1 MEEYNLLNQLLQ
13 VGQAMPPGYGVL
25 APQATPKLELQ
36 KKVKQPVEPQ
46 LAEPIVAA
54 FTSRPKFPTS
64 LDEFNSLIKRQT
76 EGLAGQRE
84 GLKQIESQIAELQKP
99 QETSA
104 LAPILMAASDL
115 VSGTQ
120 FMKGY
125 QTPEQK
131 EQARKA
137 QALNL
142 QMQMQ
147 KAKGDL
153 TDKEIDLFKAQ
164 YQDALGRERLAQEEN
179 LLKLKL
185 GAETGKQPELKDWQ
199 VQSAT
204 YGRRLAQAENVFG
217 DLENQGYDR
226 GTFGEGAKD
235 LLSAVPGVG
244 HLTSENLKR
253 QQQAERNFIT
263 ATLRKESG
271 AAISASEFKNAEQQY
286 FPRAG
291 DSPEVLAQKRAN
303 RQQVIEGMKLGAGPA
318 WSQLPQV
325 ASEVGAGAM
334 MGSKKPAPKA
344 GEIVNGYKFKG
355 GNPADKNS
363 WEKQ

>member
-1 MEEYNLLNQLLQ
+1 MEYDLINQLLQ
-13 VGQAMPPGYGVL
+13 VGQPQPAGYGGL
-25 APQATPKLELQ
+25 APQAAPKIEIQ
-36 KKVKQPVEPQ
+36 RKTKQPMQPQ

-54 FTSRPKFPTS
+54 FSPRPKFPTS
-64 LDEFNSLIKRQT
+64 AEEFNALIQRQT

-84 GLKQIESQIAELQKP
+84 GLKQLESQISELSKP
-99 QETSA
+99 QQASM
-104 LAPILMAASDL
+104 LPGILMAASDL
-115 VSGTQ
+115 MAGTQ

-131 EQARKA
+131 AQMQKEKA
-137 QALNL
+137 LAL

-179 LLKLKL
+179 MLKMKL
-185 GAETGKQPELKDWQ
+185 GADAAKEAGKTPDLKDWQ

-204 YGRRLAQAENVFG
+204 YGKRLSQAENVFN

-235 LLSAVPGVG
+235 LLSGVPGVG

-253 QQQAERNFIT
+253 QQQAERNFVT

-271 AAISASEFKNAEQQY
+271 AAISKSEFANAEQQY

-291 DSPEVLAQKRAN
+291 DTPEVLAQKRAN

-318 WSQLPQV
+318 WEQLPQV
-325 ASEVGAGAM
+325 QSEIGRGTV
-334 MGSKKPAPKA
+334 MGSPKKVMTKEEWIKA
-344 GEIVNGYKFKG
+344 GR
-355 GNPADKNS
+355 P
-363 WEKQ
+363 KQ

>member
-1 MEEYNLLNQLLQ
+1 MDNFNLIPLIYGEEPNPFSPQGLNSSIASLPVSGITIQQ
-13 VGQAMPPGYGVL
+13 
-25 APQATPKLELQ
+25 Q
-36 KKVKQPVEPQ
+36 KKSPIPDDLYKKLTERQ
-46 LAEPIVAA
+46 LQS
-54 FTSRPKFPTS
+54 F
-64 LDEFNSLIKRQT
+64 
-76 EGLAGQRE
+76 
-84 GLKQIESQIAELQKP
+84 
-99 QETSA
+99 
-104 LAPILMAASDL
+104 
-115 VSGTQ
+115 
-120 FMKGY
+120 
-125 QTPEQK
+125 K
-131 EQARKA
+131 EQAAGVKEFEGSIQDPKNIDPVLA
-137 QALNL
+137 VASGLSDFFSGTNYL
-142 QMQMQ
+142 QGLSGQ
-147 KAKGDL
+147 KAAQEKQAREDKFKLQQMKQNL
-153 TDKEIDLFKAQ
+153 TDKEIDMLKNQFQYQQESDQLKAQ
-164 YQDALGRERLAQEEN
+164 MGLAREKIA
-179 LLKLKL
+179 
-185 GAETGKQPELKDWQ
+185 AEREKSGKTPELKDWQ

-235 LLSAVPGVG
+235 LLSAVPGIG

-325 ASEVGAGAM
+325 ASEVGAGTM

>member
-1 MEEYNLLNQLLQ
+1 MEEYDLLNQLMQ
-13 VGQAMPPGYGVL
+13 VGQPVPAGYGVL
-25 APQATPKLELQ
+25 APQAAPKIEMQ
-36 KKVKQPVEPQ
+36 KKTKQPVQ

-54 FTSRPKFPTS
+54 FSPRPKFPTS

-84 GLKQIESQIAELQKP
+84 GLKQIESQIADLQKP
-99 QETSA
+99 QESGM

-115 VSGTQ
+115 MSGTQ

-137 QALNL
+137 QALGL

-147 KAKGDL
+147 KAKSDL

-179 LLKLKL
+179 LLKMKL
-185 GAETGKQPELKDWQ
+185 GAEQGKAPDLKDWQ

-204 YGRRLAQAENVFG
+204 YGKRLQQAEDVFG
-217 DLENQGYDR
+217 QLAGEGYDR
-226 GTFGEGAKD
+226 ATTGEG
-235 LLSAVPGVG
+235 LSAFFQRGPLEQLKGDQ
-244 HLTSENLKR
+244 LKR
-253 QQQAERNFIT
+253 QEQAERNFVT

-271 AAISASEFKNAEQQY
+271 ASISPSEFSTAEKQY

-291 DSPEVLAQKRAN
+291 DTPEVLAQKAAN
-303 RQQVIEGMKLGAGPA
+303 RRQVIEGMKLGAGPA
-318 WSQLPQV
+318 WGMIGTVPGVQAPAKAPPAV
-325 ASEVGAGAM
+325 GEVR
-334 MGSKKPAPKA
+334 
-344 GEIVNGYKFKG
+344 NGYKFKG
-355 GNPADKNS
+355 GNPADKNA

>member
-1 MEEYNLLNQLLQ
+1 MEEYNLLNQLMQ
-13 VGQAMPPGYGVL
+13 VGQPTPVGYGVL
-25 APQATPKLELQ
+25 APQAVPTVEIQRKT
-36 KKVKQPVEPQ
+36 KQPMQPQ
-46 LAEPIVAA
+46 LAEPVMAA
-54 FTSRPKFPTS
+54 FAPRPKFPTS

-84 GLKQIESQIAELQKP
+84 GLKQIESQIADLQKP
-99 QETSA
+99 QESGM

-137 QALNL
+137 QALGL

-179 LLKLKL
+179 LLKMKL
-185 GAETGKQPELKDWQ
+185 GAESGKTPELKDWQ

-204 YGRRLAQAENVFG
+204 YGKRLAQAEDVF
-217 DLENQGYDR
+217 NQLGGEGYDR
-226 GTFGEGAKD
+226 ATTGEGVAAFFQRGPFEQLKGD
-235 LLSAVPGVG
+235 Q
-244 HLTSENLKR
+244 LKR
-253 QQQAERNFIT
+253 QEQAERNFVT

-271 AAISASEFKNAEQQY
+271 ASISPTEFKTAEQQY

-291 DSPEVLAQKRAN
+291 DTPEVLAQKAAN
-303 RQQVIEGMKLGAGPA
+303 RKQVIEGMKLGAGPA
-318 WSQLPQV
+318 WQMIGTVPG
-325 ASEVGAGAM
+325 ASAPAKAPPAVGEVR
-334 MGSKKPAPKA
+334 
-344 GEIVNGYKFKG
+344 NGFKFKG

>member
-1 MEEYNLLNQLLQ
+1 MNLNNLFL
-13 VGQAMPPGYGVL
+13 PGYTQEEPDVFTPSGIISAANIPVSGITIQQQKKSPIPDDLYKKLTERQLQSFKDQAAGVKEFEGSIQDPKNIDPVL
-25 APQATPKLELQ
+25 A
-36 KKVKQPVEPQ
+36 
-46 LAEPIVAA
+46 VA
-54 FTSRPKFPTS
+54 S
-64 LDEFNSLIKRQT
+64 
-76 EGLAGQRE
+76 GL
-84 GLKQIESQIAELQKP
+84 
-99 QETSA
+99 
-104 LAPILMAASDL
+104 SDFF
-115 VSGTQ
+115 SGTNDMQ
-120 FMKGY
+120 GL
-125 QTPEQK
+125 QGQK
-131 EQARKA
+131 SVQEKQAREDRFR
-137 QALNL
+137 L
-142 QMQMQ
+142 QQMKQ
-147 KAKGDL
+147 NL
-153 TDKEIDLFKAQ
+153 TDKEIDMLKNQFQYQQESDQLKAQ
-164 YQDALGRERLAQEEN
+164 MGLAREKIA
-179 LLKLKL
+179 
-185 GAETGKQPELKDWQ
+185 AEREKSSKPPELKDWQ

-271 AAISASEFKNAEQQY
+271 AAISESEFKNAEQQY

-303 RQQVIEGMKLGAGPA
+303 RQQVVEGMKLGAGPA

>member
-1 MEEYNLLNQLLQ
+1 MNLNNLFL
-13 VGQAMPPGYGVL
+13 PGYTQEEPDVF
-25 APQATPKLELQ
+25 TPSGIISAANIPVSGITIQQQ
-36 KKVKQPVEPQ
+36 KKSPIPDDLYKKLTERQLQSFKDQAAGVKEFEGSIQD
-46 LAEPIVAA
+46 
-54 FTSRPKFPTS
+54 PKNIDP
-64 LDEFNSLIKRQT
+64 
-76 EGLAGQRE
+76 
-84 GLKQIESQIAELQKP
+84 
-99 QETSA
+99 A
-104 LAPILMAASDL
+104 LAV
-115 VSGTQ
+115 VSGLSDFFSGTNYMQ
-120 FMKGY
+120 GL
-125 QTPEQK
+125 QGQK
-131 EQARKA
+131 SVQEKQAREDRFR
-137 QALNL
+137 L
-142 QMQMQ
+142 QQMKQ
-147 KAKGDL
+147 NL
-153 TDKEIDLFKAQ
+153 TDKEIDMLKNQFQYQQESDQLKAQ
-164 YQDALGRERLAQEEN
+164 MGLAREKIA
-179 LLKLKL
+179 
-185 GAETGKQPELKDWQ
+185 AEREKSSKPPELKDWQ

-204 YGRRLAQAENVFG
+204 YGRRLAQAENVFS

-303 RQQVIEGMKLGAGPA
+303 RQQVVEGMKLGAGPA